1 MRSRASGFKM
11 TKTLLR
17 ETHPAGSFKITA
29 LMRKRLTRHA
39 QEMIERSLTLFP
51 ELNGQVITVGYTR
64 KHLGS
69 ATVTYRKGV
78 ISALAI
84 RLKVRKLTYQ
94 TIGHELTHL
103 LQGLAHAARSR
114 AGSTHPV
121 KIPSGEKQCDIWTL
135 ARHELFCDDPPTYL
149 RLPRVMRESW
159 PAYAPAVRTLCM
171 NAIEKRLSYRRY
183 IHWLEGEIRK
193 LAEAPRKE
201 NPIHRQLDLFLPSQ
215 FIASPL
221 ADR

>member
-1 MRSRASGFKM
+1 M

-17 ETHPAGSFKITA
+17 ETCPAGSFKITA
-29 LMRKRLTRHA
+29 LMRKRLTRRA
-39 QEMIERSLTLFP
+39 QEMIERSLTHFP
-51 ELNGQVITVGYTR
+51 ELKGRIITVGYTR

-69 ATVTYRKGV
+69 ATVTYRKGI
-78 ISALAI
+78 ISGLAI

-114 AGSTHPV
+114 ARSADPAR
-121 KIPSGEKQCDIWTL
+121 IPSGEKQCDIWTL

-159 PAYAPAVRTLCM
+159 PAYAPAVRALCM
-171 NAIEKRLSYRRY
+171 TAIEKRLSYRRY
-183 IHWLEGEIRK
+183 IYWLEGEIRK
-193 LAEAPRKE
+193 LAKAARKE
-201 NPIHRQLDLFLPSQ
+201 NPIPRQLDLFLPSQ
-215 FIASPL
+215 FIAPPL
-221 ADR
+221 AER